1 VKKTVSEEKATS
13 KFTPTQKKIY
23 ILTKRMHEFHNDTSI
38 LRELVKDLNTCLNQL
53 DEETSSNEDNSRM
66 IIKTDQDK
74 QRESREDTK
83 ELYYKK
89 LIQERLQDVN
99 VEMSLDNI
107 HITLYNDN
115 TDEFLVRI
123 SSDIMTNQ
131 LWNMV
136 R

>member
-1 VKKTVSEEKATS
+1 
-13 KFTPTQKKIY
+13 
-23 ILTKRMHEFHNDTSI
+23 MHEFHNDTSI

-123 SSDIMTNQ
+123 SSDIMTTQ